1 MQTLAILGSTGSIGR
16 NSIAVAGQLAGE
28 FRVTALAAGSRWELL
43 LEQARAVKP
52 DAVALS
58 DAEAAAAFE
67 ADGQADA
74 KVFAGRDGVVRMLQE
89 LRPDVVICG
98 ISGAAALEATLAATE
113 VAKRL
118 ALANKESL
126 VMAGEIVTGAV
137 REAGVTLI
145 PVDSEHS
152 AIFQALETGRREE
165 VRRVIITASGGPFLN
180 YTYRQLASVTPEQA
194 LMHPT
199 WSMGEKI
206 TIDSATMM
214 NKALEV
220 VEARWL
226 FDLAPEQID
235 VVVHPECVVHS
246 LVEFRD
252 GTMMA
257 QLGVPDMRGPIRYAL
272 TYPERVEV
280 EQDRLDLAGVAQ
292 LNFVSAD
299 WERFPALRLAYDV
312 VKTGGTSGAVL
323 NASNEV
329 AARKFLDHEIPF
341 TRICEV
347 VEEVLSR
354 HNNRAGP
361 TLEDI
366 FEADRWAREET
377 LRCL

>member
-74 KVFAGRDGVVRMLQE
+74 KVFSGRDGVVRMLQE

-137 REAGVTLI
+137 REAGITLI

-152 AIFQALETGRREE
+152 AIFQALEAGRREE

-180 YTYRQLASVTPEQA
+180 YTHRQLASVTPEQA

-214 NKALEV
+214 NKALEI

-235 VVVHPECVVHS
+235 VVIHPECVVHS

-257 QLGVPDMRGPIRYAL
+257 QLGAPDMRGPIRYAL
-272 TYPERVEV
+272 TYPDRVEV

-292 LNFVSAD
+292 LSFVSAD

-354 HNNRAGP
+354 HKNKAGP

-366 FEADRWAREET
+366 FEADCWAREET